1 MKRRSLRITRY
12 ILIGLITIAVGLTV
26 TKLVQTDAEADDQIE
41 QIDAFITSHELRN
54 ASHEEPETVSLSYE
68 EWKEQQ
74 NDDSNVIDTESDDI
88 DSAGCDIP
96 SNESESVDV
105 WSLGLDRGISE
116 LDTTRTLK
124 LITYEGYGESPLSYY
139 VACCCYVRATENYW
153 GYPNLFEAFGEI
165 DSVSNGGQYGE
176 WMDDLEIADYAFDAL
191 TECYLNPS
199 YVKYCNGMTVPQ
211 EWVYSESGVYV
222 W

>member
-1 MKRRSLRITRY
+1 MKRLTKITRY
-12 ILIGLITIAVGLTV
+12 ILICLIALAVGLTV

-41 QIDAFITSHELRN
+41 QIDRFI
-54 ASHEEPETVSLSYE
+54 EEHSVTTYSPDEQETVSLSYS

-74 NDDSNVIDTESDDI
+74 ANDNNVTYSITDDI
-88 DSAGCDIP
+88 NSVGCDIP
-96 SNESESVDV
+96 SAESESVDV
-105 WSLGLDRGISE
+105 WTLGLSHGISE

-153 GYPNLFEAFGEI
+153 GYDNLYQSFGEI
-165 DSVSNGGQYGE
+165 DTSYDT
-176 WMDDLEIADYAFDAL
+176 WMDDLEIADYAYDAL

-199 YVKYCNGMTVPQ
+199 YVKYCNGMTIPQ
-211 EWVYSESGVYV
+211 DWIYSESGIYV

>member
-1 MKRRSLRITRY
+1 MKRKSLRITRY

-26 TKLVQTDAEADDQIE
+26 TKLVQTDAEADDQLAEIDRFIE
-41 QIDAFITSHELRN
+41 EHSVTDTYSPDEQ
-54 ASHEEPETVSLSYE
+54 ETVSLSYA

-124 LITYEGYGESPLSYY
+124 LISYEGYGESPLSYY

-153 GYPNLFEAFGEI
+153 GYDNLYQAFGEI
-165 DSVSNGGQYGE
+165 DTSYDA
-176 WMDDLEIADYAFDAL
+176 WMDDLEIADYAYDAL

-211 EWVYSESGVYV
+211 DWIYSESGIYV